1 MLGVTGLV
9 ASFTSSPS
17 AECEWGSMIPGVT
30 YLPVAS
36 TTVAPAGALT
46 VAPTPAILP
55 LCTQTVPFWIVPCDA
70 VITVAFLMTRS
81 VGVVEVCAVAAATES
96 TKTPAIADTGA
107 SRGTEGLIRD
117 DLQKKEAK
125 RNATIVACSYAET
138 KSSNRL
144 LNARHLCCPTQI
156 LSDGH

>member
-55 LCTQTVPFWIVPCDA
+55 LCNHTLPCWIVPCEA
-70 VITVAFLMTRS
+70 VITVAFLITRS
-81 VGVVEVCAVAAATES
+81 AGAVELCATAAAIMEN
-96 TKTPAIADTGA
+96 TKIPAIADEGA
-107 SRGTEGLIRD
+107 NRRIETLIRGY
-117 DLQKKEAK
+117 LLKKEAK
-125 RNATIVACSYAET
+125 GTR
-138 KSSNRL
+138 R
-144 LNARHLCCPTQI
+144 
-156 LSDGH
+156 